1 MRGAHKT
8 WVVKWA
14 LVVLSLCCTV
24 ACNDRRRV
32 SYRTYAMRTPSGAPL
47 HWLQPTIVL
56 QPIRPLQKVSEA
68 VLTESLEAEIEL
80 WNEALAGCRVPRLAL
95 AKTRSEFGPIKQDGI
110 SSIVVRASEWCP
122 DGSSNDASCYE
133 HRLEALTT
141 VYPNEYGPPEEKG
154 VIREADIEINA
165 VDMKWSSDG
174 SVPGTHSLRATI
186 AHELGHVLGLDDACN
201 TPNTLLARGNRA
213 DLAPLCTSQD
223 VRTSIMYPDPN
234 VSSRPSVLKPGTSE
248 VDFLCESYAAG
259 STPR

>member
-1 MRGAHKT
+1 MSGGVSLGHSILRSPGYCPLPT
-8 WVVKWA
+8 RV
-14 LVVLSLCCTV
+14 LVSAFSRNSPNRTLTSAQTSLSLDQPLTSRQLKVPCRS
-24 ACNDRRRV
+24 DRAKSLKYSSKSRL
-32 SYRTYAMRTPSGAPL
+32 PSA
-47 HWLQPTIVL
+47 
-56 QPIRPLQKVSEA
+56 A
-68 VLTESLEAEIEL
+68 
-80 WNEALAGCRVPRLAL
+80 
-95 AKTRSEFGPIKQDGI
+95 IKQDGI

-133 HRLEALTT
+133 HRLEALKT

-154 VIREADIEINA
+154 VIREADLEINA

-174 SVPGTHSLRATI
+174 SVTGTHSLRATI

-213 DLAPLCTSQD
+213 GLAPLCTSQD

-259 STPR
+259 SKSR